1 VEAKTGGLIMDKEK
15 IIKITEDKLNDI
27 TNYVIEKIKEIDE
40 DDPMFEDKLR
50 YIRFFI
56 NVVPTVFQMLF
67 DPLPK
72 IKNKS
77 ELKIYAQ
84 QILQAGKLGV
94 IQGEEALKM
103 LEVTSDEE
111 KG

>member
-1 VEAKTGGLIMDKEK
+1 MNKEEVVKYVEE
-15 IIKITEDKLNDI
+15 KLNDI
-27 TNYVIEKIKEIDE
+27 FNYVIEKIKEIDE

-50 YIRFFI
+50 YIRSFI
-56 NVVPTVFQMLF
+56 NVVPTVFRMLF

-72 IKNKS
+72 IKSKS